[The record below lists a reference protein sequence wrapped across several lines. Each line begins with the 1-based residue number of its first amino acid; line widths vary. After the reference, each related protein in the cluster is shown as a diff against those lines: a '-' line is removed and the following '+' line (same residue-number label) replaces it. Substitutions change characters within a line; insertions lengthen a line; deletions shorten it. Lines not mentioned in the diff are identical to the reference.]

1 MKLPGRGVDRRART
15 LRLALGTVHRQQKCC
30 VTCMLCKSEAADDV
44 ICLHSQFNTNFTEM
58 DALSGRTQTTKG
70 IWLARSPKVTP
81 G

>member
-15 LRLALGTVHRQQKCC
+15 LQLALGTAYRQQRCR
-30 VTCMLCKSEAADDV
+30 VTSMLCQSHAADTV
-44 ICLHSQFNTNFTEM
+44 ICLHWQFNTNFTEM